1 MGRKQLNSKGA
12 LFFVKSGYMT
22 RVLAMLLVLCLCV
35 RSVLLPSDVSA
46 AEVVEGSV
54 PGWQGVT
61 ADKGQSVKER
71 KLPES
76 NTDAYSFGVTFDD
89 QSCQG
94 SVCIGLLGT
103 PWRLAGALGDK
114 NKAPDGDLII
124 SVRGLCVV

>member
-1 MGRKQLNSKGA
+1 M
-12 LFFVKSGYMT
+12 
-22 RVLAMLLVLCLCV
+22 
-35 RSVLLPSDVSA
+35 
-46 AEVVEGSV
+46 
-54 PGWQGVT
+54 
-61 ADKGQSVKER
+61 KER